1 LQTFSEFI
9 IRHRSMVLSAVFAIT
24 CFLGYGFSKVTINS
38 DILSYLDPAD
48 PAIALF
54 NRVGDDYGG
63 NTLAMVAVESENIFS
78 AESLELI
85 NSLTEKYK
93 QIPGVMAVMS
103 LTNIMDIKKT
113 DVGLEISKLID
124 NKNIPSAPEALEALR
139 DYTLNKDMY
148 AGSIVSHDGKVTVIV
163 CRLSSEM
170 DKADIAAQIKQLA
183 EDNKGEMKMYY
194 SGLPLQ
200 LIEVNGMLASDLVN
214 LIPIVVLVVIM
225 VLYISFRSRRGVI
238 FPLATVIISTLW
250 TVGLMGWLGVQFSII
265 SNIMPVLLI
274 AIGTAYGIHFLAKY
288 SEDMAEGDDKIT
300 GIQRALGEVGVPI
313 VLTGV
318 TTLIGFL
325 SFIGSSL
332 TAVTDFGV
340 FSAIGVGFAMI
351 LTITFVPCALTFME
365 PPKKRPQRN
374 GESAMNRIM
383 DRLGTL
389 VLSNEKLIL
398 WGVVLIII
406 VSIVGIPRLE
416 TAVNMAEYF
425 PEDSEIRIA
434 DKLMEDQFGGSLPI
448 QVLFNG
454 ELKDPAVLKEMHQF
468 QKYLESLP
476 DVSNSQ
482 SLANLVCEMN
492 DVLNGY
498 YAIPESREQVANLLF
513 LLEGDDVLDQLV
525 NKNYTEGLIQ
535 ARFRSMDTQK
545 ILETVDS
552 IQQYLSHEVDTIL
565 ASIHL
570 SESGDT
576 ELLEAR
582 EHLIKQSVEAIAHD
596 ATKRQPGAD
605 LDRETIQATIAAFLN
620 KSHGQLT
627 DQERADLMNELIL
640 YFEEESDVEID
651 SDELIQGTA
660 SRILGIVDEDTPSR
674 VDITALLKSV
684 VPKLYWSDDP
694 EVIDYTAEGIEDIV
708 RNAQRYHDVNKLSTS
723 IMAVLPKTLQDDEKF
738 YRDLRGDL
746 FPTTGNIVW
755 IPTNDASPSSTSR
768 LQARQAG
775 MLRVLNQ
782 VNTSLLNSQMQSLLI
797 ALVLVLLLMMI
808 QFKSIN
814 MGLVVTSP
822 IMLTVLI
829 NFAVMAY
836 ADIPL
841 DNATM
846 MIASIA
852 IGIGID
858 YAIHFSTRFKM
869 ELRRQGSELLAL
881 EKTLETTGRA
891 IIINALTVAMGF
903 IILIWSS
910 IVPIQRFGAL
920 IALTM
925 AVSAWATLT
934 LLPALILVFKKRL
947 PINNAASN
955 SAIQ

>member
-1 LQTFSEFI
+1 MQTFSEFI
-9 IRHRSMVLSAVFAIT
+9 IRHRTMVLSTIFAIT
-24 CFLGYGFSKVTINS
+24 CFLGYGLSKVTINS
-38 DILSYLDPAD
+38 DILSYLDPDD

-54 NRVGDDYGG
+54 NRIGDDYGG
-63 NTLAMVAVESENIFS
+63 NTLAMVAVESEDIFS

-85 NSLTEKYK
+85 NFLTEQYS
-93 QIPGVMAVMS
+93 QVSGVMTVMS
-103 LTNIMDIKKT
+103 LTNILDIKKT
-113 DVGLEISKLID
+113 DFGLEISKLID
-124 NKNIPSAPEALEALR
+124 KNKIPSKPEDLQALR
-139 DYTLNKDMY
+139 VYTLNKDMY

-170 DKADIAAQIKQLA
+170 DKAAIAAQIKQLA

-200 LIEVNGMLASDLVN
+200 LVEVNKMLVSDLVN
-214 LIPIVVLVVIM
+214 LIPIVVVVVIL

-238 FPLATVIISTLW
+238 FPLATVLISTLW
-250 TVGLMGWLGVQFSII
+250 TVGLMGWLGVQFSIV

-274 AIGTAYGIHFLAKY
+274 AIGTAYGIHFLSKY
-288 SEDMAEGDDKIT
+288 SEDMAEGDDKIK

-340 FSAIGVGFAMI
+340 FTAFGVGFAMI

-365 PPKKRPQRN
+365 APKKRPHRN
-374 GESAMNRIM
+374 SESAMNRIM
-383 DRLGTL
+383 DRLGAF

-406 VSIVGIPRLE
+406 VSAFGIPRLK

-425 PEDSEIRIA
+425 PEDSDMRIA

-448 QVLFNG
+448 QVLFDG
-454 ELKDPAVLKEMHQF
+454 DLKDPAVLKEMHQF

-492 DVLNGY
+492 DILNGY

-545 ILETVDS
+545 ILEAVDS
-552 IQQYLSHEVDTIL
+552 VGQYLSHEVDTMTV
-565 ASIHL
+565 SVRL
-570 SESGDT
+570 SEFAGA
-576 ELLEAR
+576 ELLEAW
-582 EHLIKQSVEAIAHD
+582 EYLIKQSVEAIAHD

-620 KSHGQLT
+620 KPHGQLT

-660 SRILGIVDEDTPSR
+660 SRILGIADEDTPSR

-684 VPKLYWSDDP
+684 LPKLYWSDDP
-694 EVIDYTAEGIEDIV
+694 DVIDYTAEGIEDIV
-708 RNAQRYHDVNKLSTS
+708 RNARRYHDVNKLSTS
-723 IMAVLPKTLQDDEKF
+723 IMAVLPKTLQDDGKF

-755 IPTNDASPSSTSR
+755 MPANDASSSSTSR

-775 MLRVLNQ
+775 MLRVINQ
-782 VNTSLLNSQMQSLLI
+782 VNTSLLNSQMTSLLI

-836 ADIPL
+836 TDIPL

-858 YAIHFSTRFKM
+858 YAIHFSTRFKV
-869 ELRRQGSELLAL
+869 ELGRQENELLAL
-881 EKTLETTGRA
+881 DKTLETTGRA
-891 IIINALTVAMGF
+891 IIINALTVALGF
-903 IILIWSS
+903 IILVWSS

-947 PINNAASN
+947 PINNTASK

>member
-1 LQTFSEFI
+1 
-9 IRHRSMVLSAVFAIT
+9 
-24 CFLGYGFSKVTINS
+24 
-38 DILSYLDPAD
+38 
-48 PAIALF
+48 
-54 NRVGDDYGG
+54 
-63 NTLAMVAVESENIFS
+63 
-78 AESLELI
+78 
-85 NSLTEKYK
+85 
-93 QIPGVMAVMS
+93 
-103 LTNIMDIKKT
+103 
-113 DVGLEISKLID
+113 
-124 NKNIPSAPEALEALR
+124 
-139 DYTLNKDMY
+139 
-148 AGSIVSHDGKVTVIV
+148 
-163 CRLSSEM
+163 
-170 DKADIAAQIKQLA
+170 
-183 EDNKGEMKMYY
+183 
-194 SGLPLQ
+194 
-200 LIEVNGMLASDLVN
+200 
-214 LIPIVVLVVIM
+214 
-225 VLYISFRSRRGVI
+225 YISFRSRRGVI
-238 FPLATVIISTLW
+238 FPLATVLISTLW
-250 TVGLMGWLGVQFSII
+250 TVGLMGWLGVQFSIV

-274 AIGTAYGIHFLAKY
+274 AIGTAYGIHFLSKY
-288 SEDMAEGDDKIT
+288 SEDMAEGDDKIK

-340 FSAIGVGFAMI
+340 FTAFGVGFAMI

-365 PPKKRPQRN
+365 APKKRPHRN
-374 GESAMNRIM
+374 SESAMNRIM
-383 DRLGTL
+383 DRLGAF

-406 VSIVGIPRLE
+406 VSAFGIPRLK

-425 PEDSEIRIA
+425 PEDSDMRIA

-448 QVLFNG
+448 QVLFDG
-454 ELKDPAVLKEMHQF
+454 DLKDPAVLKEMHQF

-492 DVLNGY
+492 DILNGY

-545 ILETVDS
+545 ILEAVDS
-552 IQQYLSHEVDTIL
+552 VGQYLSHEVDTMTV
-565 ASIHL
+565 SVRL
-570 SESGDT
+570 SEFAGA
-576 ELLEAR
+576 ELLEAW
-582 EHLIKQSVEAIAHD
+582 EYLIKQSVEAIAHD

-620 KSHGQLT
+620 KPHGQLT

-660 SRILGIVDEDTPSR
+660 SRILGIADEDTPSR

-684 VPKLYWSDDP
+684 LPKLYWSDDP
-694 EVIDYTAEGIEDIV
+694 DVIDYTAEGIEDIV
-708 RNAQRYHDVNKLSTS
+708 RNARRYHDVNKLSTS
-723 IMAVLPKTLQDDEKF
+723 IMAVLPKTLQDDGKF

-755 IPTNDASPSSTSR
+755 MPANDASSSSTSR

-775 MLRVLNQ
+775 MLRVINQ
-782 VNTSLLNSQMQSLLI
+782 VNTSLLNSQMTSLLI

-836 ADIPL
+836 TDIPL

-858 YAIHFSTRFKM
+858 YAIHFSTRFKV
-869 ELRRQGSELLAL
+869 ELGRQENELLAL
-881 EKTLETTGRA
+881 DKTLETTGRA
-891 IIINALTVAMGF
+891 IIINALTVALGF
-903 IILIWSS
+903 IILVWSS

-947 PINNAASN
+947 PINNTASK